1 MPFGPYS
8 KPRKHDRAKHTK
20 QMYSL
25 FKFIT
30 GHFGDPWSVCVH
42 VFIQTKY
49 TSWKA
54 ILLKRL
60 MMSICPEFGITWK
73 ISRKK
78 K

>member
-1 MPFGPYS
+1 M
-8 KPRKHDRAKHTK
+8 
-20 QMYSL
+20 
-25 FKFIT
+25 
-30 GHFGDPWSVCVH
+30 H
-42 VFIQTKY
+42 VFIKAKY

-60 MMSICPEFGITWK
+60 MMSICPEFGIAWK